1 MTLLLQK
8 VSLSFSG
15 KPVVRDV
22 SLALAPGEVVGLLG
36 PNGAGKTT
44 TFNLVTGMLK
54 PDLGD
59 VLLDNNS
66 IKQLSMPERAR
77 KGIGYLAQ
85 EASIFR
91 NLSVRD
97 NLLLAM
103 QQSGVSPSAQRGR
116 LEELVIDFQLERF
129 FNRKGFQL
137 SGGERRRTEVARAL
151 AVGVSGPRFLLLD
164 EPFAGV
170 DPIAVEDIQE
180 IIARLKYKNIGILI
194 TDHNVNET
202 LSICDRA
209 YLLIDGKIFKHGTAE
224 ELAEDEQVRRL
235 YLGRNFELKRKD
247 YLHLEAAKSNE
258 IKNVSENGPL

>member
-103 QQSGVSPSAQRGR
+103 QQSGVSSSAQRGR

-129 FNRKGFQL
+129 LNRKGFQL

-151 AVGVSGPRFLLLD
+151 AVGVCGPRFLLLD

-170 DPIAVEDIQE
+170 DPLAVNDLQQL
-180 IIARLKYKNIGILI
+180 IISLRDRGVAMLI
-194 TDHNVNET
+194 TDHNVRET
-202 LSICDRA
+202 LSITDRA
-209 YLLIDGKIFKHGTAE
+209 YILTDGSILASGTAFD
-224 ELAEDEQVRRL
+224 LANNLLVQKH
-235 YLGRNFELKRKD
+235 YLGEGFVL
-247 YLHLEAAKSNE
+247 
-258 IKNVSENGPL
+258 